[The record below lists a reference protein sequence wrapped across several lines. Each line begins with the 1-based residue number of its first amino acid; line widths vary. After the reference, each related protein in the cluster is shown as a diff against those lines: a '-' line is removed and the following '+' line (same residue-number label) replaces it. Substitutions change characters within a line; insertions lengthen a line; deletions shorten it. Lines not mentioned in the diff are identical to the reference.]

1 MRTRIEIANANRE
14 LLHQLGFYKYGSY
27 CYEEDIIYLYLE
39 ADENEIITTLN
50 HEYLHAIISKIIN
63 GETCK
68 RFDRI
73 FWNFKKGKL
82 REMDEYGVPL

>member
-50 HEYLHAIISKIIN
+50 HEYLHAVITKLTNKKISDSFDEMFYDKKGELKII
-63 GETCK
+63 
-68 RFDRI
+68 
-73 FWNFKKGKL
+73 
-82 REMDEYGVPL
+82 DEYGVPL